1 MRNYETIFILKPT
14 LEEEVRKELINK
26 FTSIISAD
34 GEVVKIEE
42 WGNRKLAYEIEKFR
56 DGYYVLVNFNA
67 APSLPM
73 ELERNY
79 RIADDVIRYM
89 IVNLD
94 DK

>member
-14 LEEEVRKELINK
+14 LEEDVRKELINK
-26 FTSIISAD
+26 FTSIITSD

-42 WGNRKLAYEIEKFR
+42 WGNRKLAYEIEKLR
-56 DGYYVLVNFNA
+56 DGYYVLVHFKA
-67 APSLPM
+67 SPSLPL

-79 RIADDVIRYM
+79 RISDDVIRYL
-89 IVNLD
+89 IVNID